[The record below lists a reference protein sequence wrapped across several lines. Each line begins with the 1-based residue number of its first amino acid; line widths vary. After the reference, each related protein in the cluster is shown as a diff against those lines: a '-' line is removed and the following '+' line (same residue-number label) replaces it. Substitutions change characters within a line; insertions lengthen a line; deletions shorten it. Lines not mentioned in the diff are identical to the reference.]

1 MVNLKKE
8 EYIYFTTKRG
18 CRVKIGNDCGVLY
31 YEKEIRTKKNGYT
44 RINYKLVNPTNE
56 MLNVAKACQKERY
69 KDMNKDYA
77 IKIVSNWLKNYS
89 NEVVVRVMKN
99 YDTIINDKTTFNM
112 LSKLYNEE
120 NKEEETFIHDIEYM
134 VKYGIKDETKD
145 MLRLG
150 EYSQSYREVL
160 YDLYIR

>member
-1 MVNLKKE
+1 MINLNE
-8 EYIYFTTKRG
+8 GEYTYFTTKRG

-44 RINYKLVNPTNE
+44 RIDYKLVKPTKE
-56 MLNVAKACQKERY
+56 MLNVAKACQKVRY

-77 IKIVSNWLKNYS
+77 IKIVANWLKNYN

-99 YDTIINDKTTFNM
+99 YDTIINDKTTYTL
-112 LSKLYNEE
+112 LSKLYEKE
-120 NKEEETFIHDIEYM
+120 NKEEVDFIIDIKNIVEYG
-134 VKYGIKDETKD
+134 VKDETLD
-145 MLRLG
+145 MLRIG
-150 EYSQSYREVL
+150 EYSQSYRDVL

>member
-1 MVNLKKE
+1 
-8 EYIYFTTKRG
+8 
-18 CRVKIGNDCGVLY
+18 
-31 YEKEIRTKKNGYT
+31 
-44 RINYKLVNPTNE
+44 
-56 MLNVAKACQKERY
+56 
-69 KDMNKDYA
+69 MNKDYA
-77 IKIVSNWLKNYS
+77 IKIVANWLKNYN

-99 YDTIINDKTTFNM
+99 YDTIINDKTTYTM
-112 LSKLYNEE
+112 LSKLYEEE

-150 EYSQSYREVL
+150 EYSNSYREVL

>member
-1 MVNLKKE
+1 MNNKE
-8 EYIYFTTKRG
+8 
-18 CRVKIGNDCGVLY
+18 
-31 YEKEIRTKKNGYT
+31 
-44 RINYKLVNPTNE
+44 
-56 MLNVAKACQKERY
+56 
-69 KDMNKDYA
+69 A
-77 IKIVSNWLKNYS
+77 IKIVANWLKNYS

-99 YDTIINDKTTFNM
+99 YDTIINDKTTYTM
-112 LSKLYNEE
+112 LSKLYEEE

-134 VKYGIKDETKD
+134 VRYGIKDETKD